1 MQTITSWLK
10 ALFAKHPGKEHQS
23 PHTYV
28 IAQKSIDEQKT
39 SKYNEAFY
47 ANYFSL
53 IADGARLKLV
63 EAMFSLNLFALFENN
78 TCVLER
84 DIIAKLGLMPIR
96 AQKWLHLLNSEH
108 FLIKITLNNQPA
120 YELPEQF
127 MKRMHSSEWWAM
139 YFFFNN
145 WVNNAN
151 KNLAD
156 ILRFG
161 TTNSSWSWPPKTQE
175 QAALLENWMTRTA
188 KQTIDCILDHFNFKK
203 INSFLD
209 VGGGDGTMACT
220 FATAYP
226 HLKATVYN
234 LPHSAELAKN
244 NIAAKDLSDRVSV
257 FAGNFIQDDA
267 FPLGFDLILFARVLM
282 DWGAST
288 SRKLL
293 RMAYQALPKE
303 GLVAICEIFQ
313 DENHDTCLAC
323 EYGYIFYDDFDAQ
336 VMKSVTD
343 YRRMLEEI
351 GFTIV
356 PTPPSLKEINYYCSL
371 LLAKK

>member
-1 MQTITSWLK
+1 MPAITSWLK
-10 ALFAKHPGKEHQS
+10 ALFNQQPSNEHQA
-23 PHTYV
+23 PPAYV
-28 IAQKSIDEQKT
+28 IAASTEAKT

-63 EAMFSLNLFALFENN
+63 EAMFSLNLFALFEN
-78 TCVLER
+78 TSTVLES
-84 DIIAKLGLMPIR
+84 DIIVKLGLMPAR
-96 AQKWLHLLNSEH
+96 AQKWLHLLCSEH
-108 FLIKITLNNQPA
+108 FLIKTTLNNQLA
-120 YELPEQF
+120 YELAEPF
-127 MKRMHSSEWWAM
+127 MRLMHSSEWWAM

-145 WVNNAN
+145 WLNNAN

-156 ILRFG
+156 VLRFG
-161 TTNSSWSWPPKTQE
+161 PLDSSWSWPPKTPE

-188 KQTIDCILDHFNFKK
+188 KQTIDCIIDHFNFKQ
-203 INSFLD
+203 ISSFLD

-220 FATAYP
+220 FASAYP

-244 NIAAKDLSDRVSV
+244 NIATKELSERVKV
-257 FAGNFIQDDA
+257 FAGDFIKEDA

-282 DWGAST
+282 DWGQSS

-293 RMAYQALPKE
+293 RMAYQALPKG

-336 VMKSVTD
+336 VMKSKTD
-343 YRRMLEEI
+343 YCRMLEEI

-356 PTPPSLKEINYYCSL
+356 ATPPSPKKINYYCSL